1 MVTALYEDEAAVI
14 EHYPVIFNLPDCLEI
29 DNIAAVRRDELPGSE
44 PLQSF
49 HEDGQDHLHLLIH
62 S

>member
-29 DNIAAVRRDELPGSE
+29 DNIAAVRSDELPGSE
-44 PLQSF
+44 TLQLVLESR
-49 HEDGQDHLHLLIH
+49 QYHLHLLIH